1 MFSEQLRKARLNA
14 GYTQKQ
20 LGEAIGKHKIYI
32 CQLEKNYCLPT
43 EQDLQ
48 KICKI
53 LHTTPTKLG
62 FLQVITPKTRVIT
75 QKKTQPRIEVYR
87 LTVPLDR
94 TEFSKLTKSNLK
106 KCGYNNLREFM
117 AMAYMQLENQ
127 LQEIENKE
135 ELWQKTK

>member
-1 MFSEQLRKARLNA
+1 MFSDKLRQARIKA
-14 GYTQKQ
+14 GCTQKQ

-48 KICKI
+48 KICEI
-53 LHTTPTKLG
+53 LHTTPAELD
-62 FLQVITPKTRVIT
+62 FLQVITQKTRVIT
-75 QKKTQPRIEVYR
+75 QKKAPPRVDVYR

-94 TEFSKLTKSNLK
+94 AKFSKLTKQNLK

-117 AMAYMQLENQ
+117 EMAYEQLTNQ
-127 LQEIENKE
+127 LKIIELNKNKNKE
-135 ELWQKTK
+135 A